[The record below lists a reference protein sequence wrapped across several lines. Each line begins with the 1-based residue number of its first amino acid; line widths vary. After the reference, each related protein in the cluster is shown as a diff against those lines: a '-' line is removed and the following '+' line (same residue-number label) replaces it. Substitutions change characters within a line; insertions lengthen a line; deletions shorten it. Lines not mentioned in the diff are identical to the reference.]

1 MAVRMSD
8 FDNDC
13 QISIISLAKLG
24 ATNKVHDTMM

>member
-1 MAVRMSD
+1 MAVTMSD

-24 ATNKVHDTMM
+24 AANKVPT